1 MFSKAAQGR
10 QFWIKY
16 PHLLQMARKA
26 TLAVPLLLAFVATG
40 FEQSR
45 AEDAA
50 DEPGDAGEAAEENA
64 AQPADCLDVTP
75 HEVTFV
81 TVEPGVQLEVLDFGG
96 SGEAMVLFTGLGDNA
111 HVWDGFAYQFT
122 DDFRVIGITRRGFG
136 RSDQPAGGY
145 DVRTRARD
153 DIAVLDHF
161 GIDKAVFVGHSLAG
175 SELSELG
182 LAYPD
187 RVDKLVFLDA
197 ADLAERFVFPEEP
210 AGPPYTDDDGR
221 SLPIYQ
227 AALARLEGFRRPNA
241 AACNSFLYSPSGTI
255 GDNVTPQDISDKLL
269 ADVKKQRRTNWQKIR
284 APRLA
289 IFATFSRELRLPWY
303 WYLSADQQAAFDR
316 VWPPIV
322 DWHEDT
328 IQRFGAHRP
337 NHPEPI
343 VQELP
348 GAPHYIYIS
357 NEAFVVREMREFLL
371 GDVRD

>member
-1 MFSKAAQGR
+1 MVSKAAQNGKISIR
-10 QFWIKY
+10 YSQR
-16 PHLLQMARKA
+16 LQVLRRSALAMIFML
-26 TLAVPLLLAFVATG
+26 TLVASS
-40 FEQSR
+40 EQSR
-45 AEDAA
+45 AADAA
-50 DEPGDAGEAAEENA
+50 NEPGDAGEAAEENA

-96 SGEAMVLFTGLGDNA
+96 SGETMVLLTGLGDNA

-122 DDFRVIGITRRGFG
+122 DHFRVIGITRRGFG
-136 RSDQPAGGY
+136 RSDQPPGGY

-153 DIAVLDHF
+153 DIEVLDQF
-161 GIDKAVFVGHSLAG
+161 EIDKAVFVGHSLAG
-175 SELSELG
+175 SELSQLG

-187 RVDKLVFLDA
+187 RVDKLVYLDA

-227 AALARLEGFRRPNA
+227 AALARLEGFRRPAA
-241 AACNSFLYSPSGTI
+241 AACNSFLFSSSWMI
-255 GDNVTPQDISDKLL
+255 DDNVTPQDIDDKLL
-269 ADVKKQRRTNWQKIR
+269 ADVKKQPPTDWQKIV
-284 APRLA
+284 APRLG

-316 VWPPIV
+316 AWPPIV

-328 IQRFGAHRP
+328 IQRFGSHQP
-337 NHPEPI
+337 DVPEPI
-343 VQELP
+343 VRELP

-371 GDVRD
+371 GELRD

>member
-1 MFSKAAQGR
+1 MVSKAAQNGKISIR
-10 QFWIKY
+10 YSQR
-16 PHLLQMARKA
+16 LQVLRRSA
-26 TLAVPLLLAFVATG
+26 LAMIFMLILVAG
-40 FEQSR
+40 LEQSR
-45 AEDAA
+45 AADAA
-50 DEPGDAGEAAEENA
+50 NEPGDAGEAAEENA

-96 SGEAMVLFTGLGDNA
+96 SGETMVLLTGLGDNA

-122 DDFRVIGITRRGFG
+122 DHFRVIGITRRGFG
-136 RSDQPAGGY
+136 RSDQPPGGY

-153 DIAVLDHF
+153 DIEVLDQF
-161 GIDKAVFVGHSLAG
+161 EIDKAVFVGHSLAG
-175 SELSELG
+175 SELSQLG

-187 RVDKLVFLDA
+187 RVDKLVYLDA

-227 AALARLEGFRRPNA
+227 AALARLEGFRRPAA
-241 AACNSFLYSPSGTI
+241 AACNSFLFSSSWMI
-255 GDNVTPQDISDKLL
+255 DDNVTPQDIDDKLL
-269 ADVKKQRRTNWQKIR
+269 ADVKKQPPTDWQKIL
-284 APRLA
+284 APRLG

-328 IQRFGAHRP
+328 IQRFGSHQP
-337 NHPEPI
+337 DIPEPI
-343 VQELP
+343 VRELP

-371 GDVRD
+371 GELRD